1 MTIHLVQPRSD
12 DEWRAARHLIEEYAA
27 SLNLDLSFQNLE
39 HELEHLAG
47 EYGPPA
53 GAFFLAE
60 EDGSFLGCVGLRR
73 FSDGIGEI
81 KRLYAIP
88 AARGRGL
95 GRLLAERIVAA
106 GRVLGYRRLLLDTLP
121 AMKEARSLYV
131 SLGFKPTAAYRYN
144 PVAGTAF
151 LELELR

>member
-1 MTIHLVQPRSD
+1 MAIHLVQPRSG

-27 SLNLDLSFQNLE
+27 SLNLDLSFQNIAY
-39 HELEHLAG
+39 ELEHLAS

-60 EDGSFLGCVGLRR
+60 ENGSFFGCVGLRQ
-73 FSDGIGEI
+73 FSEGVGEI
-81 KRLYAIP
+81 KRLYTIP
-88 AARGRGL
+88 AARGCGL

-121 AMKEARSLYV
+121 TMKEARSLYL
-131 SLGFKPTAAYRYN
+131 SLGFKPTAAYRFN

-151 LELELR
+151 LELEL